1 MYDLHW
7 DEDGADAAAPNERAK
22 AAFQFAPSAADASS
36 LAQRTATVEKVPETL
51 EVEDGAQVAR
61 VMWVFQC
68 LAATASAA
76 PRLFIYIYICT
87 FIQVAMSMYQILL
100 KL

>member
-1 MYDLHW
+1 MHIPNHCVSGVCVKHVLSSPLVKMALSFFERRCQGDSMYDLHW

-36 LAQRTATVEKVPETL
+36 LAQRTATVEKVPDTL

-61 VMWVFQC
+61 
-68 LAATASAA
+68 LT
-76 PRLFIYIYICT
+76 
-87 FIQVAMSMYQILL
+87 
-100 KL
+100 

>member
-1 MYDLHW
+1 MALSFFERRCQGDSMYDLHW

-61 VMWVFQC
+61 
-68 LAATASAA
+68 LT
-76 PRLFIYIYICT
+76 
-87 FIQVAMSMYQILL
+87 
-100 KL
+100 

>member
-1 MYDLHW
+1 LAFFSKGLHILTICQNGAEFFERRCQGDSMYDLHW
-7 DEDGADAAAPNERAK
+7 DEDGADASAPNERAK

-61 VMWVFQC
+61 F
-68 LAATASAA
+68 T
-76 PRLFIYIYICT
+76 
-87 FIQVAMSMYQILL
+87 
-100 KL
+100 